1 MHVEICDVSCLI
13 VKTVKTQK
21 QVKYKKKEEGAT
33 IRHELPVDGKQ
44 ETEGRRENLEV
55 HTAQTAEESRKDHQ
69 ICTLKMGTQT
79 TAQGLHHQAI

>member
-44 ETEGRRENLEV
+44 ETEGRREYAMPHFFCFFFFL
-55 HTAQTAEESRKDHQ
+55 SFF
-69 ICTLKMGTQT
+69 LS
-79 TAQGLHHQAI
+79 LLLFL

>member
-21 QVKYKKKEEGAT
+21 QVKYKKKEGAT

-55 HTAQTAEESRKDHQ
+55 HTAQMGDPSAVP
-69 ICTLKMGTQT
+69 TL
-79 TAQGLHHQAI
+79 